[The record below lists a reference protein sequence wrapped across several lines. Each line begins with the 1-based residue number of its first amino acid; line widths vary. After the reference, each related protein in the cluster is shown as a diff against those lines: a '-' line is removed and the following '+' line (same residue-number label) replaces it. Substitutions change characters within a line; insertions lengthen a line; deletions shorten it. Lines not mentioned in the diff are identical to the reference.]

1 MHFCEIPPNMTE
13 ASSEKRAPDAYLQRL
28 KAARANAY
36 VPYSAHPVAALLVTD
51 TGELFCACNVETAHF
66 KSVCAEAGAISA
78 LISAG
83 EKRIREVW
91 ILGPGPKPCPPC
103 GDCRQ
108 RIQEFADQ
116 HTRIHLINDA
126 GSILKSYFLPQLL
139 PDAFGGLAD

>member
-1 MHFCEIPPNMTE
+1 MRLNMTE
-13 ASSEKRAPDAYLQRL
+13 ALRERRAPEAYLKRL

-36 VPYSAHPVAALLVTD
+36 VPYSAHPVAALLVSES
-51 TGELFCACNVETAHF
+51 GKLFCSCNVETAHF

-83 EKRIREVW
+83 EKHIREVW
-91 ILGPGPKPCPPC
+91 ILGPGPNPCPPC

-108 RIQEFADQ
+108 RIHEFADDQ
-116 HTRIHLINDA
+116 TRIHLIDES
-126 GSILKSYFLPQLL
+126 GSILRSYSVPELL

>member
-1 MHFCEIPPNMTE
+1 MTE
-13 ASSEKRAPDAYLQRL
+13 TASEKYAPDAYLQRL

-51 TGELFCACNVETAHF
+51 SGELYCACNVETAHF

-91 ILGPGPKPCPPC
+91 ILGPGPKACPPC

-108 RIQEFADQ
+108 RINEFADDQ
-116 HTRIHLINDA
+116 TCVYLIGDS
-126 GSILKSYFLPQLL
+126 GLILKRYSVPELL
-139 PDAFGGLAD
+139 PEAFGGLAD

>member
-1 MHFCEIPPNMTE
+1 MDETL
-13 ASSEKRAPDAYLQRL
+13 SEPQAPKGYLERL

-51 TGELFCACNVETAHF
+51 SGELFCACNVETAHF

-91 ILGPGPKPCPPC
+91 ILGPGPNPCPPC

-108 RIQEFADQ
+108 RIHEFADA
-116 HTRIHLINDA
+116 HTRIHLVDEQ
-126 GSILKSYFLPQLL
+126 GRVLKSYSVPELL
-139 PDAFGGLAD
+139 PEAFGGP

>member
-1 MHFCEIPPNMTE
+1 MPLPMTE
-13 ASSEKRAPDAYLQRL
+13 VSSEKRAPEAYLARL

-36 VPYSAHPVAALLVTD
+36 VPYSAHPVAALLVSES
-51 TGELFCACNVETAHF
+51 GELFCSCNVETAHF

-83 EKRIREVW
+83 EKRIREIW
-91 ILGPGPKPCPPC
+91 ILGPGNKPCPPC

-108 RIQEFADQ
+108 RIHEFADDQ
-116 HTRIHLINDA
+116 TRIHLIDES
-126 GSILKSYFLPQLL
+126 GWVQRSYSVTELL

>member
-1 MHFCEIPPNMTE
+1 MTE
-13 ASSEKRAPDAYLQRL
+13 ASLGKRAPEAYLARL

-51 TGELFCACNVETAHF
+51 SGELFCSCNVETAHF

-108 RIQEFADQ
+108 RIHEFADD
-116 HTRIHLINDA
+116 HARIHLVDETGRIM
-126 GSILKSYFLPQLL
+126 SSYGVADLL
-139 PDAFGGLAD
+139 PEAFGGL